1 MHHYKAGLREI
12 DLVSDGKKR
21 WKENTTWTASQVI
34 LEVNWG
40 KLEQVWINPMNDLK
54 SAKQLALLSRAPEAT
69 GP

>member
-69 GP
+69 AP